1 MINMHFLKDNT
12 ASLNVKINEWMDHHK
27 AVYSNFFGLDNTKA
41 YEYIITEHSVLI
53 RMKEFYFY
61 RIYFLSDDKG
71 ELENLLLGLNDV
83 EYVFN
88 LPTKKPFDEWDAL
101 LKTSGFDYYET
112 YTKYNMDMSTKQLS
126 SVDHV
131 EDAKAEES
139 EEIMNLLM
147 EGLPIYTAH
156 LPEMERL
163 LQLISEKKVRVTR
176 DGNGHVDGVCI
187 SYVIGSTASGD
198 AWVNKGEHGLDLL
211 MDMYNGF
218 INNGAKRYLFWVRDS
233 NTKVRK
239 MYIRSGAVSLGI
251 KDYTYVKY
259 KKTN

>member
-1 MINMHFLKDNT
+1 MSDMQFIKDTTPAIT
-12 ASLNVKINEWMDHHK
+12 AKINEWMDHHK
-27 AVYSNFFGLDNTKA
+27 AIYSNFFGLDNTKA
-41 YEYIITEHSVLI
+41 YGYCVTEHAFLI

-61 RIYFLSDDKG
+61 RIYFLSDDK
-71 ELENLLLGLNDV
+71 EEIENILSGLNDV

-88 LPTKKPFDEWDAL
+88 LPTKKIFDEWDAL
-101 LKTSGFDYYET
+101 LKKCGFDYYET
-112 YTKYNMDMSTKQLS
+112 YTKYSMDMSTKQLS
-126 SVDHV
+126 PVEHV
-131 EDAKAEES
+131 EDAEAEEV

-156 LPEMERL
+156 LPEKDRL
-163 LQLISEKKVRVTR
+163 MQLISEKKVRVTH
-176 DGNGHVDGVCI
+176 DENGHVNGICI
-187 SYVIGSTASGD
+187 SYVIGTTASGD

-239 MYIRSGAVSLGI
+239 MYIRNGAVSLGI

>member
-1 MINMHFLKDNT
+1 MIFKKDSNSVIT
-12 ASLNVKINEWMDHHK
+12 TKINEWMDHHK
-27 AVYSNFFGLDNTKA
+27 AVYSNFFGLDENKA
-41 YEYIITEHSVLI
+41 YEYIITEHTVLI
-53 RMKEFYFY
+53 RVKEFYFY
-61 RIYFLSDDKG
+61 RIYFLSDEKG

-88 LPTKKPFDEWDAL
+88 LPTKKPFEEWDAL
-101 LKTSGFDYYET
+101 LTECGFEYYET
-112 YTKYNMDMSTKQLS
+112 YTKYSIDMSTKQITP
-126 SVDHV
+126 VEHV
-131 EDAKAEES
+131 EDARIEES
-139 EEIMNLLM
+139 EAIMNLLM
-147 EGLPIYTAH
+147 EGLPIFTAH
-156 LPEMERL
+156 LPEKEKL
-163 LQLISEKKVRVTR
+163 EQLISEKKVRVTR
-176 DGNGHVDGVCI
+176 DENGGVTGVCI
-187 SYVIGSTASGD
+187 SYVTGTTASGD

-259 KKTN
+259 NK